1 MEPAFIRKM
10 TPADRLDVAD
20 LVYLSTNYWY
30 QTHGR
35 GAIFSGGAGVAEAFF
50 DVYEALDPGCGVVAV
65 NKADSRLIGSCFY
78 HPRETHISLGI
89 MNSHPSYAGA
99 GVARSLLKWII
110 DFTRSEAKPLRL
122 VSSAMNLDSFSLYTR
137 AGFSPRCAYQDMLL
151 PVPEGGLDVAAAGQD
166 QVRPAELAD
175 VPALAELEMRIWGI
189 RRQKDYRH
197 FIANEDGF
205 WHLSVYQADGGQI
218 EGFCASC
225 GHPGCNMVGP
235 LVAAK
240 PDQAAA
246 LLAVELDR
254 HRGRTPVFLVP
265 ADCAALV
272 RTAYSW
278 GARNC
283 EIHFSQVLGAWQPPG
298 GIVMPTFLPET
309 S

>member
-1 MEPAFIRKM
+1 MGNIQIRKM
-10 TPADRLDVAD
+10 TPTDRLDVAE
-20 LVYLSTNYWY
+20 LICFSTNHWY

-35 GAIFSGGAGVAEAFF
+35 SAIFTGGPKVTEAFF

-65 NKADSRLIGSCFY
+65 TTDGRLVGSCFY
-78 HPRETHISLGI
+78 HPRETHVSLGI

-99 GVARSLLKWII
+99 GVARSLLGWIV
-110 DFTRSEAKPLRL
+110 DFARREGKPLRL

-137 AGFSPRCAYQDMLL
+137 AGFVPRCAYQDMFL
-151 PVPEGGLDVAAAGQD
+151 PVPKGGLELSVPGLDRVH
-166 QVRPAELAD
+166 PATMAD
-175 VPALAELEMRIWGI
+175 VPSMVKLEKRIWGI
-189 RRQKDYRH
+189 SREKDYRY
-197 FIANEDGF
+197 FIAN
-205 WHLSVYQADGGQI
+205 ADGAWHISVFDTGGKI

-225 GHPGCNMVGP
+225 GHAGCNMIGP
-235 LVAAK
+235 LVATT

-246 LLAVELDR
+246 LLATELDR
-254 HRGRTPVFLVP
+254 HPGRTPVFLVP
-265 ADCAALV
+265 VDWPPLV

-283 EIHFSQVLGAWQPPG
+283 EIHFSQVLGDWQPPT